1 MFGWRVLVEHMSDY
15 IRTQERTDM
24 TGARRPKGFEMATMY
39 AHPEVDLYRDVR
51 PAAPRRV
58 RRFDDVDRGP
68 RPARPE
74 VVGPR
79 YRRTGV
85 AVSRAPHRRTPARRI
100 TPLTVV
106 GLAVSAAL
114 ITVWLGVVAQFGEG
128 VRASEQVPERLAV
141 VQVQSG
147 ETLAHVA
154 ARVAPEAPVHSVV
167 DRIRELNE
175 LESAGVN
182 AGQTL
187 IAPVG

>member
-1 MFGWRVLVEHMSDY
+1 MTAAGRSEGF
-15 IRTQERTDM
+15 DM
-24 TGARRPKGFEMATMY
+24 TTVY
-39 AHPEVDLYRDVR
+39 AHPDTIDVHPR
-51 PAAPRRV
+51 TGAPRRM
-58 RRFDDVDRGP
+58 RRAEHLDRGP
-68 RPARPE
+68 RPVRPE

-85 AVSRAPHRRTPARRI
+85 AVSRAPHRRGPARRI

-106 GLAVSAAL
+106 GLAISAAL
-114 ITVWLGVVAQFGEG
+114 ITVWLGAVAQFGEG
-128 VRASEQVPERLAV
+128 VRASQQVPERLAV

-175 LESAGVN
+175 LDAAGID

>member
-1 MFGWRVLVEHMSDY
+1 
-15 IRTQERTDM
+15 M
-24 TGARRPKGFEMATMY
+24 TTMY
-39 AHPEVDLYRDVR
+39 AHPEAGVQREAHWDAR

-58 RRFDDVDRGP
+58 RRHSVVTDVRDIADVAGGP
-68 RPARPE
+68 RPARPR

-106 GLAVSAAL
+106 GLAISAAL